1 MTPHESMPTRAALR
15 ISVLSALVA
24 LVALSA
30 LVGCGPG
37 TGGTGLPPGGSSAQP
52 DAAATVSGPTVQA
65 PAADTVPL
73 LRPPSTPADLEGP
86 ITAVDSAT
94 VTVSGTTALPRAL
107 LDAVG
112 SDGRAAPT
120 DALAVGIPVRAWRI
134 GGRWLLVVPSP

>member
-1 MTPHESMPTRAALR
+1 MTPPDSSPTRTALR
-15 ISVLSALVA
+15 ISILSALFA
-24 LVALSA
+24 LAA

-52 DAAATVSGPTVQA
+52 DAAATVSAPTVQA
-65 PAADTVPL
+65 PTADTVPL
-73 LRPPSTPADLEGP
+73 LRPPSTSADLEGP

-94 VTVSGTTALPRAL
+94 VTVSGTALPRAL

-134 GGRWLLVVPSP
+134 GERWLLVVPSP